1 MSEKLYSMQDLINIT
16 KRLLAKDGC
25 PWDREQTH
33 KSLTKYMLEESYEVI
48 DAINN
53 DDIPNLKEELGDVLF
68 QVVLHSAIAER
79 EEEFTLDEVV
89 NGIAEKMVYRHPH
102 LFNPSSSVQGWDEL
116 KKNEKGYKS
125 DLDMIKGIPS
135 ALPSLVRA
143 EKVLSKAYKYKLDT
157 LDYTR
162 SIEGIEST
170 LSELKKATTCQ
181 NKDTAT
187 QIGNILLNLSKISL
201 FLQINAEFSLTN
213 AVKTYINNLE
223 D

>member
-16 KRLLAKDGC
+16 RRLIAKDGC

-102 LFNPSSSVQGWDEL
+102 LFNPSSTVQGWDEL

-125 DLDMIKGIPS
+125 DLDMIKSIPS

-162 SIEGIEST
+162 SIEEIEGA
-170 LSELKKATTCQ
+170 LSELKEATTCQ